1 MNISLIKWAIDFIIK
16 AIEKKYDLKKIKDY
30 VDKPNE
36 LDRKVQ
42 ELENNVIIFN
52 KCFDN
57 VEGSIIKIQS
67 VWLNDVKIP
76 RMIGKPIIDDE
87 DTGEY
92 T

>member
-42 ELENNVIIFN
+42 ELENNVVIFN

-57 VEGSIIKIQS
+57 VEGSIKNLKKEAHPPIFSKLNLDKIDKRIS
-67 VWLNDVKIP
+67 KLEK
-76 RMIGKPIIDDE
+76 R
-87 DTGEY
+87 
-92 T
+92 